1 MNIINGGVH
10 ADNPIDFQEF
20 MVVPAG
26 AATMADAVRMGAE
39 VFHTLKAELKA
50 ARHNTNVG
58 DEGGFAPNLPGAEAA
73 LDFIVGAI
81 GKAGFAPGRDIFL
94 ALDCAATEFF
104 KDGAYRYDGE
114 GTVRSPEEQARYLAR
129 LVDDYPI
136 ISIEDGMAE
145 DDWDGWKVL
154 TDLVGALPAGWR

>member
-50 ARHNTNVG
+50 ARHNTMSATKAVLLEPAGCRGGARLHRRG
-58 DEGGFAPNLPGAEAA
+58 DRQGR
-73 LDFIVGAI
+73 
-81 GKAGFAPGRDIFL
+81 FAPGRDIFL